1 MISARTGEPKQQ
13 DPPLSY
19 AQVEMT
25 LLKTIWGARTTQHL
39 LAFPCEAILHH
50 DPWPSPK
57 VVKDHESRVG
67 ITPAG
72 VKALVEAN
80 LSEVWGK

>member
-19 AQVEMT
+19 APVEMT
-25 LLKTIWGARTTQHL
+25 LLKTIWGSQNNP
-39 LAFPCEAILHH
+39 AFASIPCEAILHH